1 MGVSFDKR
9 IYNIFQRVLRISPDG
24 LSDQTRRGNLE
35 VWDSL
40 SHILIVAA
48 LSEEFEVNIP
58 PEEAL
63 EMETIQDV
71 KQIISRLTLINE
83 K

>member
-1 MGVSFDKR
+1 MNSYDER
-9 IYNIFQRVLRISPDG
+9 IYIVFQKVLSVPAG
-24 LSDQTRRGNLE
+24 ELSAQTRRGNPE

-40 SHILIVAA
+40 SHMLIVAA

-71 KQIISRLTLINE
+71 KLIICKLKANQ
-83 K
+83 